1 MSMNTYPIIDNGLII
16 NYELAAHIQL
26 ALDKAGKNNKSVP
39 KEIQELLDNG
49 TFDQKAESFDMPC
62 DYNEISIVRDALSE
76 LDNISYVYC
85 PDFEGAYETL
95 FDKLTDNPIYENI
108 NQSSSKMKAC
118 LELLCNYKANHQKVL
133 LFSSFTKVFDL
144 MEEELKLNGIR
155 YFVLTGATS
164 KEVRRDLVHRFQEGE
179 ADVFLIS
186 LKAGG
191 TGLNLTAAQAVIH
204 FDPWWNLSA
213 QNQATDRAYRI
224 GQHNNVMV
232 HQLIMKESIE
242 EKIQILQAKKKE
254 LADMFV
260 ENSEGN
266 ISSLSTEDLKELFSL

>member
-108 NQSSSKMKAC
+108 NQ
-118 LELLCNYKANHQKVL
+118 ELLLYIPIQKTADYFKTAYKSPYDIINEIKTTLNNIGVVL
-133 LFSSFTKVFDL
+133 PENFDL
-144 MEEELKLNGIR
+144 AKYI
-155 YFVLTGATS
+155 VHITGT
-164 KEVRRDLVHRFQEGE
+164 
-179 ADVFLIS
+179 
-186 LKAGG
+186 
-191 TGLNLTAAQAVIH
+191 
-204 FDPWWNLSA
+204 
-213 QNQATDRAYRI
+213 YYC
-224 GQHNNVMV
+224 
-232 HQLIMKESIE
+232 
-242 EKIQILQAKKKE
+242 
-254 LADMFV
+254 
-260 ENSEGN
+260 
-266 ISSLSTEDLKELFSL
+266 